1 MLKRLTNLLQEGNPH
16 FVSKL
21 LSLLVITISL
31 LVLVGGW
38 ALDIAF
44 LRSLI
49 PGAATMKINTA
60 LFFLLLGL
68 AVWFRKGNKKQHL
81 SIVLAGSVLLLSG
94 LTMLQYLLGWDF
106 GIDQLFGIDPYTL
119 ANAFPGRPSMVTAL
133 AFFIC
138 AAVLLLPAS
147 LATWITLLV
156 LNLILYPALV
166 GYISANLSFY
176 GILGYESLSL
186 PTTLTFILLNGSI
199 LVTHPIPGMK
209 ENAPDLLGNR
219 IFRTLTPMVIPIGLL
234 WAWVTHVLHSRGQMN
249 ADLESI
255 LLNSFM
261 IANAMIVI
269 YWITIV
275 LNKTHLEL
283 RALEDN
289 YIKLLGNTG
298 SLVAILDKEGR
309 FKHINDVGKQYWSYR
324 QLIGRSLFDIFPRKY
339 AQNYYQLI
347 NEVVEQG
354 KILSGDVE
362 ASIDGSIFWFYA
374 NLSPVKNKDGEVDSV
389 VLSAWDITERKQAES
404 SLKTSEAH
412 FRAMF
417 EENTSIMILA
427 DPKTGG
433 FLDANAA
440 ACQFYGYDHDTFTN
454 MYIDQ
459 ISDMDIRDIQSQL
472 QPDAIKENRFYI
484 AKHRLANGEIR
495 TVENRI
501 SPIEIDGEVL
511 LLGVVVDVSQRIMAE
526 NRLLEQ
532 ERDLALIVDGSQAG
546 TWSWWVGTERSAF
559 NERWAEIV
567 GYQLE
572 ELTQEDVNTWVNL
585 AHPEDL
591 KGWDEQVQR
600 HIRGELDTLE
610 EEIRIRHKD
619 GHWVWVQVH
628 GKIVERDKD
637 GAPLR
642 LSGIHIDISDRKA
655 AEEKLVASEKKL
667 KSLME
672 TETHFVLRT
681 DMEGRYTYWNA
692 PFEEEFGWL
701 FEPEGIRGAYSL
713 QAIKTYHH
721 EKVHKT
727 VEKCVLNPGKVF
739 QVEIDKPAKDESTR
753 TTLWEFVCLTDE
765 NDQPT
770 EIQCMGMEI
779 TDRVEAEKALNKE

>member
-1 MLKRLTNLLQEGNPH
+1 MLKELKNLLREGNPH

-21 LSLLVITISL
+21 LSFLVITISL

-49 PGAATMKINTA
+49 PNTTTMKINTA
-60 LFFLLLGL
+60 LLFLMMGL
-68 AVWFRKGNKKQHL
+68 AVWLQTDKKTRRL
-81 SIVLAGSVLLLSG
+81 STLLASFALLLSG
-94 LTMLQYLLGWDF
+94 LTLLEYAFSRDL

-133 AFFIC
+133 TFFLI
-138 AAVLLLPAS
+138 AGTYLLPYS
-147 LATWITLLV
+147 YLSWGTLFL
-156 LNLILYPALV
+156 LNLLLYPALL
-166 GYISANLSFY
+166 GYASHNLSFY
-176 GILGYESLSL
+176 GLLGYESISL
-186 PTTLTFILLNGSI
+186 PTTVAFIFLIGSIIVTHPVPGMNTKSSDLLGSRVFRTIAPTIIPLGLFWGWISHVLHHQGWIEGNLENILLN
-199 LVTHPIPGMK
+199 V
-209 ENAPDLLGNR
+209 
-219 IFRTLTPMVIPIGLL
+219 FMV
-234 WAWVTHVLHSRGQMN
+234 
-249 ADLESI
+249 
-255 LLNSFM
+255 
-261 IANAMIVI
+261 ANAMLVI
-269 YWITIV
+269 YWIAFV
-275 LNKTHLEL
+275 LNKTDLEL

-289 YIKLLGNTG
+289 YTKLLGNTG
-298 SLVAILDKEGR
+298 SLVAVLDKDGR
-309 FKHINDVGKQYWSYR
+309 FKHINEVGQQYWSYR

-339 AQNYYQLI
+339 AQNYYELI
-347 NEVVEQG
+347 KEVVEQG
-354 KILSGDVE
+354 KTLSGDVE
-362 ASIDGSIFWFYA
+362 ASIDGRIFWFYT
-374 NLSPVKNKDGEVDSV
+374 NLSVVKNKDGEVDSV
-389 VLSAWDITERKQAES
+389 VLSAWDITERKQMES
-404 SLKTSEAH
+404 NLKTSEAH

-417 EENTSIMILA
+417 EENTSVMILA
-427 DPKTGG
+427 DPKSGR

-440 ACQFYGYDHDTFTN
+440 ACQFYGYDHDTVTS

-459 ISDMDIRDIQSQL
+459 ISDTDIRDIQSQL
-472 QPDAIKENRFYI
+472 QPDAIKENQFYI

-501 SPIEIDGEVL
+501 SPIEIDGEIL
-511 LLGVVVDVSQRIMAE
+511 LLGVVVDISQRIKAE

-567 GYQLE
+567 GYELE
-572 ELTQEDVNTWVNL
+572 ELTQGDVNTWVNL
-585 AHPEDL
+585 AHPEDQ
-591 KGWDEQVQR
+591 KVWDEQVQR

-610 EEIRIRHKD
+610 EEIRMRHKD

-642 LSGIHIDISDRKA
+642 LSGIHLDISDRKA

-681 DMEGRYTYWNA
+681 DMEGRYTCWNA

-713 QAIKTYHH
+713 QAIKAYHH

-739 QVEIDKPAKDESTR
+739 QVEIDMPAKDENTR
-753 TTLWEFVCLTDE
+753 TTLWEFICLTDE

-770 EIQCMGMEI
+770 EIQSMG
-779 TDRVEAEKALNKE
+779 V